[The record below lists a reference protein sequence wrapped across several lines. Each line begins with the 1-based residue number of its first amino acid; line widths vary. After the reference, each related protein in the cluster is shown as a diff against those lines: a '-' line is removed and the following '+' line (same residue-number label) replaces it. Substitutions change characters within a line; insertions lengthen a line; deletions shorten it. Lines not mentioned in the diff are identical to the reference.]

1 MNALQ
6 HTNHSGTQSYLIK
19 DFPALKEI
27 AIKISGNRENN
38 YQLLTGNIFNFK
50 FEQSG
55 WDLNFCHVAHY
66 FAQ

>member
-6 HTNHSGTQSYLIK
+6 HTNHCGTQSYLIK

-27 AIKISGNRENN
+27 ATKIFGNRENN

-50 FEQSG
+50 LEQPG
-55 WDLNFCHVAHY
+55 RYLNFCHVANY
-66 FAQ
+66 LAK